1 MAKKITYFFGADI
14 TNLERGWKRIEYKM
28 GKMSANMEKVGRTMS
43 RAFTAPL
50 VGIGALAMR
59 ESIQI
64 ETAFARVRKTVSGT
78 EAEMKALEKG
88 IMDMSQKMPSSAV
101 AIAEVAQAAGQL
113 GIQRENI
120 LSFSQAMV
128 QLGET
133 SNLGAADGAAALAQ
147 FANVTRM
154 SQKDFDRLASTIVA
168 LGNSLATTERD
179 VVEMGQRIAGAGAQ
193 IGMTEAE
200 IMAFAGA
207 LASVGIEA
215 QMGGTALSRVMI
227 EMKLA
232 TVKGGQDLKNFAAVA
247 RMSAEEFKAAFE
259 QNAADAM
266 VRFIQGLASLEGTG
280 TSAIEVLDKMGISE
294 VRVRDALLRSAGA
307 SDVLKNSL
315 ALARDEW
322 ERNSALTEK
331 TAIIYDTTG
340 SKLQIMRNQM
350 VATGKEIGDKLTPHL
365 LKLTEKT
372 RDVVKVF
379 SDLSPEAQDTT
390 VKLAAITA
398 AIGPLLIAISA
409 TLNSV
414 RTLGTALLAFATG
427 PAAPLMATAA
437 AVWAIVEAFKA
448 LNDMMSKT
456 SEIQKRATGMTPEQV
471 MNRQRYSKMAG
482 EIYRERHGK
491 YPVTA
496 PDFKELDSIVDE
508 LLAEARKR
516 MQHQI
521 DMKGYTQRTETP
533 GATPAPG
540 ATEEGLTLSPF
551 QGLPEADA
559 AVKKLTAAGKEAA
572 TVYSELAQ
580 KLASALNIS
589 ESEAEKRL
597 ESAREIGV
605 LTAAEMERLA
615 EKERQQAEALE
626 AARAGVQKFWSEMSW
641 ANQQGLMTDEN
652 YFDMLSRSFDSLK
665 AKLAA
670 DSGGF
675 LDLSKWSNWTEEM
688 KSTFASMQ
696 SVASQI
702 ASTQMT
708 TLNEQ
713 LEEGVLSQKEWNAAV
728 QELLDKYSALPAVV
742 NKVNNAQKNTKKTSD
757 EFGIS
762 AKLWANELSQGLAQ
776 AIVNAQDL
784 GDALRNIA
792 KSIAGSVLQ
801 KLIGKLIGGLFAD
814 GAAFQGGRVIPFAKG
829 GIVTKPTIFP
839 MARGMGL
846 MGEAGPEAVVPLK
859 RGSDGKLGI
868 EGGGGTTYITVHIN
882 AIEPQSFAQAMRSN
896 KAVVE
901 SVVVE
906 NIMRNGAVRSAIRGA
921 V

>member
-28 GKMSANMEKVGRTMS
+28 GKLSANMEKVGRTMS

-78 EAEMKALEKG
+78 KEQIEALERG

-113 GIQRENI
+113 GIQRDNI
-120 LSFSQAMV
+120 LSFSKAMV

-133 SNLGAADGAAALAQ
+133 SNLNSADGAAALAK
-147 FANVTRM
+147 FANITRM

-179 VVEMGQRIAGAGAQ
+179 VVEMGQRLAGAGAQ

-215 QMGGTALSRVMI
+215 QAGGTALSRVMI
-227 EMKLA
+227 DMKLA

-259 QNAADAM
+259 KNAADTM
-266 VRFIQGLASLEGTG
+266 VKFIQGLASLEGTG
-280 TSAIEVLDKMGISE
+280 TSAIEVLDKMGNIGSSCPRCLATRRRRKRRFDRGVE
-294 VRVRDALLRSAGA
+294 PWTRRHGIKIAPLL
-307 SDVLKNSL
+307 K
-315 ALARDEW
+315 
-322 ERNSALTEK
+322 K

-340 SKLQIMRNQM
+340 SKLQMMRNQM
-350 VATGKEIGDKLTPHL
+350 SATGKEIGDKLTPHL

-390 VKLAAITA
+390 IKLAAITA

-427 PAAPLMATAA
+427 PAAPLIATAA

-448 LNDMMSKT
+448 LNDMMSKN
-456 SEIQKRATGMTPEQV
+456 SGFAKKATGMTPEQV
-471 MNRQRYSKMAG
+471 MNRQRYREMAG

-521 DMKGYTQRTETP
+521 DMKGYTQRAETP
-533 GATPAPG
+533 ASTPAVPG
-540 ATEEGLTLSPF
+540 GTIDTTIPTPF
-551 QGLPEADA
+551 SGLPEADA
-559 AVKKLTAAGKEAA
+559 AVK
-572 TVYSELAQ
+572 S
-580 KLASALNIS
+580 
-589 ESEAEKRL
+589 
-597 ESAREIGV
+597 
-605 LTAAEMERLA
+605 
-615 EKERQQAEALE
+615 
-626 AARAGVQKFWSEMSW
+626 
-641 ANQQGLMTDEN
+641 
-652 YFDMLSRSFDSLK
+652 
-665 AKLAA
+665 
-670 DSGGF
+670 
-675 LDLSKWSNWTEEM
+675 
-688 KSTFASMQ
+688 
-696 SVASQI
+696 
-702 ASTQMT
+702 
-708 TLNEQ
+708 
-713 LEEGVLSQKEWNAAV
+713 
-728 QELLDKYSALPAVV
+728 
-742 NKVNNAQKNTKKTSD
+742 
-757 EFGIS
+757 
-762 AKLWANELSQGLAQ
+762 
-776 AIVNAQDL
+776 
-784 GDALRNIA
+784 
-792 KSIAGSVLQ
+792 
-801 KLIGKLIGGLFAD
+801 
-814 GAAFQGGRVIPFAKG
+814 
-829 GIVTKPTIFP
+829 
-839 MARGMGL
+839 
-846 MGEAGPEAVVPLK
+846 
-859 RGSDGKLGI
+859 
-868 EGGGGTTYITVHIN
+868 
-882 AIEPQSFAQAMRSN
+882 
-896 KAVVE
+896 
-901 SVVVE
+901 
-906 NIMRNGAVRSAIRGA
+906 
-921 V
+921 

>member
-14 TNLERGWKRIEYKM
+14 TELERGWKRIDRKM
-28 GKMSANMEKVGRTMS
+28 GKLSANMEKVGRTMS

-59 ESIQI
+59 EAINI

-113 GIQRENI
+113 GIQRDSI
-120 LSFSQAMV
+120 LSFSKAMV

-133 SNLGAADGAAALAQ
+133 SNLNSADGAAALAQ
-147 FANVTRM
+147 FANITRM

-168 LGNSLATTERD
+168 LGNSLATTEKD
-179 VVEMGQRIAGAGAQ
+179 VVEMGHRIAGAGAQ

-215 QMGGTALSRVMI
+215 QMGGTALSRVMV

-247 RMSAEEFKAAFE
+247 KMSAGEFKAAFE
-259 QNAADAM
+259 KNAADAM
-266 VRFIQGLASLEGTG
+266 VRFIQGLADLEGSG

-307 SDVLKNSL
+307 SDVLKTSL

-322 ERNSALTEK
+322 ERNSALAEK

-340 SKLQIMRNQM
+340 SKLQMMRNQM
-350 VATGKEIGDKLTPHL
+350 SATGKEIGDKLTPHL

-372 RDVVKVF
+372 RDVVKAF

-390 VKLAAITA
+390 IKLAAITA

-409 TLNSV
+409 TLKSV

-427 PAAPLMATAA
+427 PAAPLIATAA
-437 AVWAIVEAFKA
+437 AVWAIVEAFTA

-456 SEIQKRATGMTPEQV
+456 SELQKKATGMTPEQV
-471 MNRQRYSKMAG
+471 MNRQRYREMAG

-521 DMKGYTQRTETP
+521 DMKGYAPRTEG
-533 GATPAPG
+533 GATPAP
-540 ATEEGLTLSPF
+540 ATGGTTS
-551 QGLPEADA
+551 
-559 AVKKLTAAGKEAA
+559 TAAEIEALLAAMNAAEKKPKKKKKE
-572 TVYSELAQ
+572 YSEIA
-580 KLASALNIS
+580 AALSRETNIS
-589 ESEAEKRL
+589 AAEAEKYINILTKALGISETEAAKRIEASKAIGERTADEIQAL
-597 ESAREIGV
+597 KERNTVMEESKNI
-605 LTAAEMERLA
+605 AAE
-615 EKERQQAEALE
+615 
-626 AARAGVQKFWSEMSW
+626 V
-641 ANQQGLMTDEN
+641 NQ
-652 YFDMLSRSFDSLK
+652 
-665 AKLAA
+665 
-670 DSGGF
+670 
-675 LDLSKWSNWTEEM
+675 
-688 KSTFASMQ
+688 TFASEDAARSLESLRMQ
-696 SVASQI
+696 LDIGNIGLEQYREALTRIREQFAMFPGVVEQI
-702 ASTQMT
+702 DAAMRALDNSILASTK
-708 TLNEQ
+708 TLGAFINEAQ
-713 LEEGVLSQKEWNAAV
+713 TALRDKLIELPDKISGAFASAIVYGENLGDTLKRLAQDIAAV
-728 QELLDKYSALPAVV
+728 AIKAILL
-742 NKVNNAQKNTKKTSD
+742 KTI
-757 EFGIS
+757 FG
-762 AKLWANELSQGLAQ
+762 G
-776 AIVNAQDL
+776 
-784 GDALRNIA
+784 G
-792 KSIAGSVLQ
+792 G
-801 KLIGKLIGGLFAD
+801 IGKLFGFAD
-814 GAAFQGGRVIPFAKG
+814 GAAFSGGKIIPFAKG
-829 GIVTKPTIFP
+829 GIVTRPTIFP
-839 MARGMGL
+839 MAKGAGL
-846 MGEAGPEAVVPLK
+846 MGEAGPEAIMPLK
-859 RGSDGKLGI
+859 RGADGSLGVQS
-868 EGGGGTTYITVHIN
+868 EGGGGTHITMNIN
-882 AIEPQSFAQAMRSN
+882 AVDSRSFVEMMRSN
-896 KAVVE
+896 RASVE
-901 SVVVE
+901 SIVVE
-906 NIMRNGAVRSAIRGA
+906 NIMKNGALRSAIRGLA
-921 V
+921 

>member
-28 GKMSANMEKVGRTMS
+28 GKLSANMEKVGRTMS

-78 EAEMKALEKG
+78 KDQMEALERG

-120 LSFSQAMV
+120 LSFSKAMV

-133 SNLGAADGAAALAQ
+133 SNLNSADGAAALAQ

-215 QMGGTALSRVMI
+215 QMGGTAISRIMV

-232 TVKGGQDLKNFAAVA
+232 TVKGGQALKDFAAVA
-247 RMSAEEFKAAFE
+247 GMSAGEFKTAFE
-259 QNAADAM
+259 KNAADAI
-266 VRFIQGLASLEGTG
+266 VRFIQGLASLKGTG

-294 VRVRDALLRSAGA
+294 IRVRDTLLRAAGA
-307 SDVLKNSL
+307 SDVLTG
-315 ALARDEW
+315 ALNLGRDAW
-322 ERNSALTEK
+322 EKNSALAEK

-340 SKLQIMRNQM
+340 SKLQMMRNQM
-350 VATGKEIGDKLTPHL
+350 SATGKEIGDKLTPHL

-390 VKLAAITA
+390 IKLAAITA

-427 PAAPLMATAA
+427 PAAPLIATAA

-456 SEIQKRATGMTPEQV
+456 SELQKKATGMTPEQV
-471 MNRQRYSKMAG
+471 MNRQRYREMAG

-521 DMKGYTQRTETP
+521 DMKGYAPRTGG
-533 GATPAPG
+533 GATPTPATGGTTSTAAEIEALLAAMSG
-540 ATEEGLTLSPF
+540 AGEKAGGAAKKAKQEFSDLAVTLSKAL
-551 QGLPEADA
+551 GISA
-559 AVKKLTAAGKEAA
+559 A
-572 TVYSELAQ
+572 
-580 KLASALNIS
+580 
-589 ESEAEKRL
+589 EAEKRIEASKAIGERTANEIQAL
-597 ESAREIGV
+597 KERNNVMEESKNI
-605 LTAAEMERLA
+605 AAE
-615 EKERQQAEALE
+615 
-626 AARAGVQKFWSEMSW
+626 V
-641 ANQQGLMTDEN
+641 NQ
-652 YFDMLSRSFDSLK
+652 
-665 AKLAA
+665 
-670 DSGGF
+670 
-675 LDLSKWSNWTEEM
+675 
-688 KSTFASMQ
+688 TFASEDAARSLEALRMQ
-696 SVASQI
+696 LDIGNIGLEQYREALTKIREQFSMFPGAVEQI
-702 ASTQMT
+702 DSAMRALDNSILASTK
-708 TLNEQ
+708 TLGAFINEAQ
-713 LEEGVLSQKEWNAAV
+713 TALRDKLT
-728 QELLDKYSALPAVV
+728 ELPDKISGAFASAIVYGENLGETL
-742 NKVNNAQKNTKKTSD
+742 KR
-757 EFGIS
+757 
-762 AKLWANELSQGLAQ
+762 LAQ
-776 AIVNAQDL
+776 DIAAAAIKAIL
-784 GDALRNIA
+784 LR
-792 KSIAGSVLQ
+792 SIFG
-801 KLIGKLIGGLFAD
+801 KGGIGKLFGFAD
-814 GAAFQGGRVIPFAKG
+814 GAAFSGGKIIPFAKG
-829 GIVTKPTIFP
+829 GVVNRPTIFP
-839 MARGMGL
+839 MAKGAGL
-846 MGEAGPEAVVPLK
+846 MGEAGPEAIMPLK
-859 RGSDGKLGI
+859 RGADGSLGVQS
-868 EGGGGTTYITVHIN
+868 EGGGGTHITMNIN
-882 AIEPQSFAQAMRSN
+882 AVDSRSFVEMMRSN
-896 KAVVE
+896 RASVE
-901 SVVVE
+901 SIVVE
-906 NIMRNGAVRSAIRGA
+906 NIMKNGALRSAIRGLA
-921 V
+921 

>member
-28 GKMSANMEKVGRTMS
+28 GKLSANMEKVGRTMS

-120 LSFSQAMV
+120 LSFSKAMV

-133 SNLGAADGAAALAQ
+133 SNLNSADGAAALAQ

-215 QMGGTALSRVMI
+215 QMGGTAISRIMV

-232 TVKGGQDLKNFAAVA
+232 TVKGGQALKDFAAVA
-247 RMSAEEFKAAFE
+247 GMSAEEFKTAFE
-259 QNAADAM
+259 KNAADVM
-266 VRFIQGLASLEGTG
+266 VRFIQGLASLKGTG

-294 VRVRDALLRSAGA
+294 IRVRDTLLRAAGA
-307 SDVLKNSL
+307 SDVLTG
-315 ALARDEW
+315 ALNLGRDAW
-322 ERNSALTEK
+322 EKNSALAEK

-340 SKLQIMRNQM
+340 SKLQMMRNQM
-350 VATGKEIGDKLTPHL
+350 TATGKEIGDKLTPHL

-390 VKLAAITA
+390 IKLAAITA

-427 PAAPLMATAA
+427 PAAPLIATAA

-456 SEIQKRATGMTPEQV
+456 SELQKKATGMTPEQV
-471 MNRQRYSKMAG
+471 MNRQRYREMAG

-521 DMKGYTQRTETP
+521 DMKGYAPRTGG
-533 GATPAPG
+533 GATPTPATGGTTSTAAEIEALLAAMSG
-540 ATEEGLTLSPF
+540 AGEKAGGAAKKAKQEFSDLAVTLSKAL
-551 QGLPEADA
+551 GISA
-559 AVKKLTAAGKEAA
+559 A
-572 TVYSELAQ
+572 
-580 KLASALNIS
+580 
-589 ESEAEKRL
+589 EAEKRIEASKAIGERTANEIQAL
-597 ESAREIGV
+597 KERNNVMEESKNI
-605 LTAAEMERLA
+605 AAE
-615 EKERQQAEALE
+615 
-626 AARAGVQKFWSEMSW
+626 V
-641 ANQQGLMTDEN
+641 NQ
-652 YFDMLSRSFDSLK
+652 
-665 AKLAA
+665 
-670 DSGGF
+670 
-675 LDLSKWSNWTEEM
+675 
-688 KSTFASMQ
+688 TFASEDAARSLEALRMQ
-696 SVASQI
+696 LDIGNIGLEQYREALTRIREQFAMFPGAVEQI
-702 ASTQMT
+702 DAAMRALDNSILASTK
-708 TLNEQ
+708 TLGAFINEAQ
-713 LEEGVLSQKEWNAAV
+713 TALRDKLT
-728 QELLDKYSALPAVV
+728 ELPDKISGAFASAIAYGEDLGETL
-742 NKVNNAQKNTKKTSD
+742 KR
-757 EFGIS
+757 
-762 AKLWANELSQGLAQ
+762 LAQ
-776 AIVNAQDL
+776 DIAAAAIKAIL
-784 GDALRNIA
+784 LR
-792 KSIAGSVLQ
+792 SIFG
-801 KLIGKLIGGLFAD
+801 KGGIGNLFGFAD
-814 GAAFQGGRVIPFAKG
+814 GAAFSGGKIIPFAKG
-829 GIVTKPTIFP
+829 GIVNRPTIFP
-839 MARGMGL
+839 MAKGAGL
-846 MGEAGPEAVVPLK
+846 MGEAGPEAIMPLK
-859 RGSDGKLGI
+859 RGADGSLGVQS
-868 EGGGGTTYITVHIN
+868 EGGGGTHITMNIN
-882 AIEPQSFAQAMRSN
+882 AVDSRSFVEMMRSN
-896 KAVVE
+896 RASVE
-901 SVVVE
+901 SIVVE
-906 NIMRNGAVRSAIRGA
+906 NIMKNGAVRSAMRGLA
-921 V
+921 

>member
-1 MAKKITYFFGADI
+1 
-14 TNLERGWKRIEYKM
+14 
-28 GKMSANMEKVGRTMS
+28 
-43 RAFTAPL
+43 
-50 VGIGALAMR
+50 
-59 ESIQI
+59 
-64 ETAFARVRKTVSGT
+64 
-78 EAEMKALEKG
+78 
-88 IMDMSQKMPSSAV
+88 
-101 AIAEVAQAAGQL
+101 
-113 GIQRENI
+113 
-120 LSFSQAMV
+120 
-128 QLGET
+128 
-133 SNLGAADGAAALAQ
+133 
-147 FANVTRM
+147 
-154 SQKDFDRLASTIVA
+154 
-168 LGNSLATTERD
+168 
-179 VVEMGQRIAGAGAQ
+179 
-193 IGMTEAE
+193 
-200 IMAFAGA
+200 MAFAGA

-340 SKLQIMRNQM
+340 SKLQMMRNQM
-350 VATGKEIGDKLTPHL
+350 SATGKEIGDKLTPHL

-390 VKLAAITA
+390 IKLAAITA

-427 PAAPLMATAA
+427 PAAPLIATAA

-456 SEIQKRATGMTPEQV
+456 SELQKKATGMTPEQV
-471 MNRQRYSKMAG
+471 MNRQRYREMAG

-491 YPVTA
+491 YPVTSQDYKA
-496 PDFKELDSIVDE
+496 LDGIIDE

-516 MQHQI
+516 MQQQI

-597 ESAREIGV
+597 ESAREVGE
-605 LTAAEMERLA
+605 LTAAEIQRMEKRNHL
-615 EKERQQAEALE
+615 
-626 AARAGVQKFWSEMSW
+626 
-641 ANQQGLMTDEN
+641 
-652 YFDMLSRSFDSLK
+652 
-665 AKLAA
+665 
-670 DSGGF
+670 
-675 LDLSKWSNWTEEM
+675 
-688 KSTFASMQ
+688 
-696 SVASQI
+696 
-702 ASTQMT
+702 
-708 TLNEQ
+708 
-713 LEEGVLSQKEWNAAV
+713 LEEARLIAEQVNATKEKIK
-728 QELLDKYSALPAVV
+728 D
-742 NKVNNAQKNTKKTSD
+742 TTSD
-757 EFGIS
+757 L
-762 AKLWANELSQGLAQ
+762 ADMTKLWVNDLARGLAD
-776 AIVNAQDL
+776 AIVNAKDL
-784 GDALRNIA
+784 GDVLQSIA
-792 KSIAGSVLQ
+792 KQIASSALQ
-801 KLIGKLIGGLFAD
+801 KLIGGLFGGLFAD
-814 GAAFQGGRVIPFAKG
+814 GAAFAGGRVLPFAKG
-829 GIVTKPTIFP
+829 GVVSRPTLFP
-839 MARGMGL
+839 MAKGMGL
-846 MGEAGPEAVVPLK
+846 MGEAGPEAVMPLK
-859 RGSDGKLGI
+859 RTADGSLGVQS
-868 EGGGGTTYITVHIN
+868 EGGGGTHITMNIN
-882 AIEPQSFAQAMRSN
+882 AVDSRSFVEMMRSN
-896 KAVVE
+896 RASVE
-901 SVVVE
+901 SIVVE
-906 NIMRNGAVRSAIRGA
+906 NIMKNGALRSAIRGLA
-921 V
+921 

>member
-1 MAKKITYFFGADI
+1 MAKKKITYFFGADI

-28 GKMSANMEKVGRTMS
+28 GKLSANMEKVGRTMS

-113 GIQRENI
+113 GIQRDNI
-120 LSFSQAMV
+120 LSFSKAMV

-133 SNLGAADGAAALAQ
+133 SNLNSADGAAALAQ

-179 VVEMGQRIAGAGAQ
+179 VVEMGQRLAGAGAQ

-215 QMGGTALSRVMI
+215 QAGGTALSRVMI
-227 EMKLA
+227 NMKLA

-259 QNAADAM
+259 KNAADTM
-266 VRFIQGLASLEGTG
+266 VKFIQGLASLEGTG

-294 VRVRDALLRSAGA
+294 VRVRDALLRAAGA
-307 SDVLKNSL
+307 SDVLTG
-315 ALARDEW
+315 ALNLGRDAW
-322 ERNSALTEK
+322 EKNSALAEK

-340 SKLQIMRNQM
+340 SKLQMMRNQM
-350 VATGKEIGDKLTPHL
+350 SATGKEIGDNLTPHL

-390 VKLAAITA
+390 IKLAAITA

-427 PAAPLMATAA
+427 PAAPLIATAA

-448 LNDMMSKT
+448 LNDMMSTT
-456 SEIQKRATGMTPEQV
+456 SELQKKATGMTPEQV
-471 MNRQRYSKMAG
+471 MNRQRYREMAG

-508 LLAEARKR
+508 LLAEARRR
-516 MQHQI
+516 MQQQI
-521 DMKGYTQRTETP
+521 DMKGYAQRTEASPSP
-533 GATPAPG
+533 GAPGGTIATAIPA
-540 ATEEGLTLSPF
+540 PF
-551 QGLPEADA
+551 QGLPDQGLPDGEAA
-559 AVKKLTAAGKEAA
+559 IKKLTAAGKEAVK
-572 TVYSELAQ
+572 TYSELAQ
-580 KLASALNIS
+580 KLAAALNIS
-589 ESEAEKRL
+589 ETEAEKRL

-605 LTAAEMERLA
+605 LTSAEITRMEKR
-615 EKERQQAEALE
+615 
-626 AARAGVQKFWSEMSW
+626 
-641 ANQQGLMTDEN
+641 
-652 YFDMLSRSFDSLK
+652 
-665 AKLAA
+665 
-670 DSGGF
+670 
-675 LDLSKWSNWTEEM
+675 
-688 KSTFASMQ
+688 
-696 SVASQI
+696 
-702 ASTQMT
+702 
-708 TLNEQ
+708 NEL
-713 LEEGVLSQKEWNAAV
+713 LEEARMIAEQVNATKEKIK
-728 QELLDKYSALPAVV
+728 D
-742 NKVNNAQKNTKKTSD
+742 TTSD
-757 EFGIS
+757 L
-762 AKLWANELSQGLAQ
+762 ADMTKLWANDLARGLAD
-776 AIVNAQDL
+776 AIVNARDL
-784 GDALRNIA
+784 GDVLSSITKQIA
-792 KSIAGSVLQ
+792 SSALQ
-801 KLIGKLIGGLFAD
+801 KLIGGLFGGLFAD
-814 GAAFQGGRVIPFAKG
+814 GAAFAGGRVLPFAKG
-829 GIVTKPTIFP
+829 GVVSRPTLFP
-839 MARGMGL
+839 MAKGMGL
-846 MGEAGPEAVVPLK
+846 MGEAGPEAVMPLK
-859 RGSDGKLGI
+859 RTADGSLGVQS
-868 EGGGGTTYITVHIN
+868 EGGGGTHITMNIN
-882 AIEPQSFAQAMRSN
+882 AVDSRSFVEMMRSN
-896 KAVVE
+896 RASVE
-901 SVVVE
+901 SIVVE
-906 NIMRNGAVRSAIRGA
+906 NIMKNGAVRSAIRGLA
-921 V
+921 